1 MEIVK
6 YESKYK
12 KAFKEMSI
20 NWIEKF
26 FSIES
31 EDIRTID
38 NIELLIDEGAMV
50 FFAVKNGIVLS
61 TCMIRPLEKDVW
73 EIGKLSTNEN
83 YLGNGAGSKVFEACI
98 NYAREHDAK
107 KIVLFSH
114 TSLQPAIHIY
124 IKFNFREVPVTN
136 TEYTRCNYQAELLL

>member
-12 KAFKEMSI
+12 KAFKKMSI

-26 FSIES
+26 FSTES

-38 NIELLIDEGAMV
+38 TIELLIDEGAMV

-61 TCMIRPLEKDVW
+61 TCMISPLEKSGW

-83 YLGNGAGSKVFEACI
+83 YLGNGAGSKVFEVCI
-98 NYAREHDAK
+98 NYVREHDTK

-114 TSLQPAIHIY
+114 TSLQPAIHI
-124 IKFNFREVPVTN
+124 
-136 TEYTRCNYQAELLL
+136 